1 MTTATTTTGLNL
13 RTGPGTQF
21 AVIQVLPPQ
30 TVCEVLGQQGDWINV
45 RALGQTG
52 FVNKNFVVLAG
63 TATDTGFITPPPHGS
78 GDPAAVG
85 APQPA
90 PTSLTPPADQLIVL
104 GPQATGTDRQAANA
118 WNKYGGVLAP
128 LAAQLNFDPGAAVAV
143 LAIESGGRGFAADGR
158 MIIRFENHLF
168 FRQWGKDHPD
178 VFNQFFSFNPQ
189 QNWLDHMWRPSASQP
204 FQPFHG
210 SQNGEWQVFS
220 FARNLDDTAAKLSI
234 SMGGP
239 QIVGFNYSS
248 LGFESVQQMFDA
260 FTANERNQILGL
272 FNFIKG
278 PAANSRRVQAL
289 QAQDFVTF
297 ASLYNGP
304 GQAAQYG
311 SLMHTLFDAFQRL
324 RPASAPATPA

>member
-21 AVIQVLPPQ
+21 PVIQVLPPQ
-30 TVCEVLGQQGDWINV
+30 TVCEVLAQQGDWINV
-45 RALGQTG
+45 RVLGQEG

-63 TATDTGFITPPPHGS
+63 QATDPGFVNTPAGHGD
-78 GDPAAVG
+78 GDPHTG
-85 APQPA
+85 QQPA
-90 PTSLTPPADQLIVL
+90 PTPLTPPDNQLIVL

-118 WNKYGGVLAP
+118 WNKYGGLLAP

-189 QNWLDHMWRPSASQP
+189 QNWLDHQFRPSTGQP

-210 SQNGEWQVFS
+210 SQNGEWQVFT

-239 QIVGFNYSS
+239 QIVGFNYSG
-248 LGFESVQQMFDA
+248 LGYESVQQMFDA
-260 FTANERNQILGL
+260 FSANERNQIMGL

-311 SLMHTLFDAFQRL
+311 SLMHSLFDAFQRL
-324 RPASAPATPA
+324 RPAGA

>member
-21 AVIQVLPPQ
+21 SVIQVLPPQ
-30 TVCEVLGQQGDWINV
+30 TVCEVVAQQGDWIHV
-45 RALGQTG
+45 RVLGQEG

-63 TATDTGFITPPPHGS
+63 QATDPGFVTPPPAPHGAS
-78 GDPAAVG
+78 DPLAG
-85 APQPA
+85 GPPQTP
-90 PTSLTPPADQLIVL
+90 LTPPDNQRIVL
-104 GPQATGTDRQAANA
+104 GPQANGTDRQAANA
-118 WNKYGGVLAP
+118 WNKYGGLLAP
-128 LAAQLNFDPGAAVAV
+128 LAAQLSFDPGAAVAV

-168 FRQWGKDHPD
+168 FRQWGKDHRD
-178 VFNQFFSFNPQ
+178 IFDQFFSFNPA
-189 QNWLDHMWRPSASQP
+189 QNWLDHQFRPSTNQP
-204 FQPFHG
+204 FRPFHG
-210 SQNGEWQVFS
+210 SQDGEWQIFS
-220 FARNLDDTAAKLSI
+220 FARNLDDSAAKLSI

-239 QIVGFNYSS
+239 QIVGFNYPS
-248 LGFESVQQMFDA
+248 LGFESVQQMFEA
-260 FTANERNQILGL
+260 FTASERNQIMGL

-311 SLMHTLFDAFQRL
+311 SLMHSLFDAFQRL
-324 RPASAPATPA
+324 RPAGL

>member
-13 RTGPGTQF
+13 RSGPGTQF
-21 AVIQVLPPQ
+21 SDIEVLPPQ
-30 TVCEVLGQQGDWINV
+30 TVCEVLAQEGDWINV
-45 RALGQTG
+45 RVQGQAG
-52 FVNKNFVVLAG
+52 FVHHSYVVLAG
-63 TATDTGFITPPPHGS
+63 QAIDPGFINPPPA
-78 GDPAAVG
+78 GDPATT
-85 APQPA
+85 APLA
-90 PTSLTPPADQLIVL
+90 PPDDKLIVL
-104 GPQATGTDRQAANA
+104 GEQASGTDRQAANA
-118 WNKYGGVLAP
+118 WNKYGGLLAP
-128 LAAQLNFDPGAAVAV
+128 LAAQLGFDPGAAVAV

-168 FRQWGKDHPD
+168 FRQWGQNHADT
-178 VFNQFFSFNPQ
+178 FNQFFSFNAHQP
-189 QNWLDHMWRPSASQP
+189 WLDHQWRPDAGQA
-204 FQPFHG
+204 FRPFHG
-210 SQNGEWQVFS
+210 SQDGEWQVFS

-239 QIVGFNYSS
+239 QIVGFNYST

-278 PAANSRRVQAL
+278 PGANSRRVQAL

-297 ASLYNGP
+297 AALYNGP

-311 SLMHTLFDAFQRL
+311 SLMHGLFDAFQRL
-324 RPASAPATPA
+324 RPAGA